1 VKKIVVAG
9 GGHAAAQFCASVLET
24 KEAVEITLIAQ
35 EGYLP
40 YQRPPLSKTFIKE
53 ANPQPA
59 WLRPASFYADNQINL
74 HLNSCVTAI
83 NRDQKSVTVNSGDTF
98 SYDVLVLAI
107 GTRART
113 HGLFDTGRY
122 SNVFT
127 LRNIDDANALRVQ
140 MADARNVL
148 VIGGG
153 FIGLEIAATSRAL
166 GKNVSVLEAAPRLL
180 GRSVSPEVSDYLL
193 HKHRSEGVE
202 VLLNAKVDR
211 VEEKDGRITA
221 AWVGE
226 TRYDADVI
234 VVGIGAVP
242 NVELAMVAGLEC
254 DNGILVN
261 GYMQTSDEAI
271 FAIGDCTNFPY
282 KALNCRLRL
291 ESVQN
296 ANDQAR
302 CAARAIFDDPRPY
315 TALPWFWSD
324 QGSVRIQIAGVP
336 HASHVR
342 LVRGSPAEDKFS
354 VLYFDSNKLTCVESV
369 NMPVDHM
376 ASRKLISSAIELDP
390 QQAANPQVALK
401 SLS

>member
-1 VKKIVVAG
+1 
-9 GGHAAAQFCASVLET
+9 
-24 KEAVEITLIAQ
+24 
-35 EGYLP
+35 
-40 YQRPPLSKTFIKE
+40 
-53 ANPQPA
+53 
-59 WLRPASFYADNQINL
+59 
-74 HLNSCVTAI
+74 
-83 NRDQKSVTVNSGDTF
+83 
-98 SYDVLVLAI
+98 
-107 GTRART
+107 
-113 HGLFDTGRY
+113 
-122 SNVFT
+122 
-127 LRNIDDANALRVQ
+127 
-140 MADARNVL
+140 
-148 VIGGG
+148 
-153 FIGLEIAATSRAL
+153 
-166 GKNVSVLEAAPRLL
+166 
-180 GRSVSPEVSDYLL
+180 
-193 HKHRSEGVE
+193 
-202 VLLNAKVDR
+202 LLNAKVDR